1 MKEWEASAVSHVVL
15 WRINGMLASV
25 DLPLPAAPGAP
36 GWGSGVVLPADH
48 VTTRLRRWNA

>member
-36 GWGSGVVLPADH
+36 GWGSGVVL
-48 VTTRLRRWNA
+48 